1 MKNTLLRS
9 FISGSLLL
17 TLLLSSCAPYD
28 PYYSGY
34 GGGGGWGGYGRPTR
48 ADGAVGGALLG
59 AAAGGIIGNQSRRG
73 LEGAAI
79 GGLLGALAGSAI
91 QNSREQRYYNQ
102 PYTGYDGYHS
112 SRYGR
117 VQHGCQPPPPACGNP
132 YGFNSGYNNGYNSG
146 YSPYGW

>member
-28 PYYSGY
+28 PYSPY
-34 GGGGGWGGYGRPTR
+34 GGGWGGYGRPTR

-91 QNSREQRYYNQ
+91 QNSREQRFYNQ
-102 PYTGYDGYHS
+102 PYTGYDGYHPA
-112 SRYGR
+112 RFGR
-117 VQHGCQPPPPACGNP
+117 VQNCAPPPPCGNP
-132 YGFNSGYNNGYNSG
+132 YGFNSGFNPG

>member
-48 ADGAVGGALLG
+48 ADGAVGGSSRGPAL
-59 AAAGGIIGNQSRRG
+59 GGI
-73 LEGAAI
+73 
-79 GGLLGALAGSAI
+79 
-91 QNSREQRYYNQ
+91 
-102 PYTGYDGYHS
+102 TGQLTRPDPT
-112 SRYGR
+112 R
-117 VQHGCQPPPPACGNP
+117 
-132 YGFNSGYNNGYNSG
+132 
-146 YSPYGW
+146 

>member
-48 ADGAVGGALLG
+48 ADGAVVYPY
-59 AAAGGIIGNQSRRG
+59 AASGDVCMSMRTRLVRDQVSDAETAQPGTSGLSLYPFPSDREAGG
-73 LEGAAI
+73 
-79 GGLLGALAGSAI
+79 
-91 QNSREQRYYNQ
+91 
-102 PYTGYDGYHS
+102 
-112 SRYGR
+112 
-117 VQHGCQPPPPACGNP
+117 
-132 YGFNSGYNNGYNSG
+132 
-146 YSPYGW
+146 